1 MIYGMNL
8 FTSLNGQNLL
18 GNHRQ
23 HLQINTVEL
32 VKTRPGTARCQTLEK
47 IKTIQLCSYTFTNI
61 WNPSNRKSHEK
72 KLQTLSKMI

>member
-1 MIYGMNL
+1 MICGINL

-23 HLQINTVEL
+23 HLKINAVEL

-47 IKTIQLCSYTFTNI
+47 IRTIQLCSKQSQTFGTLVI
-61 WNPSNRKSHEK
+61 EKAMKSNFKP
-72 KLQTLSKMI
+72 

>member
-23 HLQINTVEL
+23 HLKINAVEL
-32 VKTRPGTARCQTLEK
+32 VKTRPGTARCQTLGK

-61 WNPSNRKSHEK
+61 WNPSNRKSHMK
-72 KLQTLSKMI
+72 RNFKP